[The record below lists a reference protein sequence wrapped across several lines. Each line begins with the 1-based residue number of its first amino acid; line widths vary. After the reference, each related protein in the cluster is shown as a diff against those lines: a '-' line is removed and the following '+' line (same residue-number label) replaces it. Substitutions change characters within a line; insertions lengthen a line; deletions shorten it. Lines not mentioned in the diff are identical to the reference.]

1 MTIRQFL
8 RDRVEFI
15 MINVFL
21 FIAVA
26 IVLLLVK
33 VNPDLLIFI
42 ATIWFGP
49 IISYFILEF
58 MRYKTYLGELQKI
71 MGELDKKYLLP
82 EMIEK
87 PDFAEGRI
95 IHEILSEA
103 SKDMH
108 EQVKHHRMVQADYR
122 EYIET
127 WVHEIKTPI
136 ASIGLII
143 KNDSNVTTHKIAYES
158 KRIENYIEQVLYY
171 SRSNNVS
178 QDYIVKEFLL
188 KNSVITVVKSHA
200 TDFIRKKIALDLGEL
215 QLNIYSDV
223 KWVEF
228 ILGQVIGNAIK
239 YSKSEE
245 AVLKIYSTRNKHSVV
260 LTIEDNG
267 VGISNK
273 DVGRVFEK
281 GFTGENG
288 RSFGKS
294 TGIGLYLCKKLCDKL
309 GLGISLT
316 SEEGVGT
323 KVNMIFPIGK

>member
-1 MTIRQFL
+1 MTMRQFL
-8 RDRVEFI
+8 RDRIEFI
-15 MINVFL
+15 LVNVFL

-33 VNPDLLIFI
+33 INPNLLIFI
-42 ATIWFGP
+42 AMIWFGP
-49 IISYFILEF
+49 IISYFIVEF
-58 MRYKTYLGELQKI
+58 MRTKTYLGGLQKI
-71 MGELDKKYLLP
+71 MDELDKKYLLP

-108 EQVKHHRMVQADYR
+108 EQVKHHRKIQEDYR

-143 KNDSNVTTHKIAYES
+143 KNDSNMTTHKIAYES

-178 QDYIVKEFLL
+178 QDYIIKEFFL
-188 KNSVITVVKSHA
+188 KNSLMKVIKGYS
-200 TDFIRKKIALDLGEL
+200 TDFIRRKIVLDLGEL
-215 QLNIYSDV
+215 ETNVYSDI

-228 ILGQVIGNAIK
+228 ILGQVISNAIK
-239 YSKSEE
+239 YSNSEG
-245 AVLKIYSTRNKHSVV
+245 AILKIYSTSNQYNVV
-260 LTIEDNG
+260 LTVEDNG
-267 VGISNK
+267 VGISDK
-273 DVGRVFEK
+273 DISRVFEK

-288 RSFGKS
+288 RKFGRS

-316 SEEGVGT
+316 SKEGVGT
-323 KVNMIFPIGK
+323 KVNIIFPIGS